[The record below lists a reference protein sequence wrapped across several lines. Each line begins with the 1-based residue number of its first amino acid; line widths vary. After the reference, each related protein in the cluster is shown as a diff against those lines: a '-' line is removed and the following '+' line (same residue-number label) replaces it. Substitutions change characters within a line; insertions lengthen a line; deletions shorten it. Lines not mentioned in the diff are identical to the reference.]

1 MKRNR
6 SLALDSRSAL
16 RPVAWAAGAL
26 VSAMFFMAADR
37 AHAQE
42 QAQAEPQATSAN
54 DAGDSTELLPTKD
67 PCGTC
72 DRPLAQATG
81 AVAPQSLPAPPRPT
95 GATFKLND
103 LRLNGVKALTN
114 EELQTITGPYIGR
127 DVTLTDLEELAK
139 AITARYKERGYFLAQ
154 AVVPVQTVRDGI
166 VEISVIEGRLG
177 KVDVVV
183 APDAP
188 IAESRVRGFLAP
200 LQPGEAVSA
209 PAYERAMLLLSDQPG
224 VKVSSG
230 LQEGAQAGTTDLSV
244 EVAAAPR
251 WAFTAEADNHGTKES
266 GRYRVGGTARWLSPF
281 GIGDN
286 LDMRVMVSDSN
297 ALQYG
302 RIAYEAPIGTS
313 GLRAGVGLSRVS
325 YELGG
330 QFVDLDARG
339 RANVLDFSLNYPLIR
354 QRQQN
359 LFLRLGVD
367 VKDLTDELRAADFSS
382 KKRVNGLSLGWT
394 WERRDE
400 LLGGGYWA
408 SSGTLYHGSLS
419 IRDPE
424 SRDFDRSITGHNTEG
439 GFTKLSFQLS
449 RLQAIVPRHSLY
461 LSLGGQWA
469 SKNLDAS
476 EKLAL
481 GGARAVRAYPS
492 GELLVD
498 QGVIGTVE
506 WRWSLNEELTPFLFY
521 DAAHGKIVRNPTP
534 YDGINSHSL
543 RGYGVGLSWSRPG
556 NFSINATLAWRAGTP
571 PAQTDGGGR
580 NPRLYVQLIKAF

>member
-1 MKRNR
+1 MKTCQ
-6 SLALDSRSAL
+6 
-16 RPVAWAAGAL
+16 RPMSITPIAFAVTAL
-26 VSAMFFMAADR
+26 VGATLLVAAQR
-37 AHAQE
+37 THA
-42 QAQAEPQATSAN
+42 AEADGNT
-54 DAGDSTELLPTKD
+54 TELLPTTD

-72 DRPLAQATG
+72 DRPVAQAPTG
-81 AVAPQSLPAPPRPT
+81 TVAPQSLPAPPRDRG
-95 GATFKLND
+95 GAAGASFRLND
-103 LRLNGVKALTN
+103 LRLNGVKALSN
-114 EELQTITGPYIGR
+114 EELQAITGPFIGR
-127 DVTLTDLEELAK
+127 DVTLADLEELAK

-177 KVDVVV
+177 KVDVTV

-200 LQPGEAVSA
+200 LQPGAAVSA
-209 PAYERAMLLLSDQPG
+209 PDYERAMLLLSDQPG
-224 VKVSSG
+224 IKVSSG
-230 LQEGAQAGTTDLSV
+230 LQEGTQPGTTDLSV

-251 WAFTAEADNHGTKES
+251 WAFTAEGDNHGTKES

-286 LDMRVMVSDSN
+286 LDMRLMVSNSN
-297 ALQYG
+297 ALQFG

-330 QFVDLDARG
+330 QFADLDARG
-339 RANVLDFSLNYPLIR
+339 RANVLDFSLSYPLIR

-367 VKDLTDELRAADFSS
+367 VKDLTDELRAADFNS

-408 SSGTLYHGSLS
+408 SSGTLYHGNLS

-424 SRDFDRSITGHNTEG
+424 SRDFDRSTTGHNTAG
-439 GFTKLSFQLS
+439 GFTKLSFQFS

-461 LSLGGQWA
+461 LSVGGQWA

-476 EKLAL
+476 EKLSL

-506 WRWSLNEELTPFLFY
+506 WRWSFNEELTPFLFY

-534 YDGINSHSL
+534 YDGVNSHSL

-580 NPRLYVQLIKAF
+580 NPRLFVQLIKAF